1 MPLFCDV
8 ALAVPLDM
16 AFTYAIPPGMEPVVG
31 GRVLVP
37 FRQQRMSGIVV
48 ELHDRAPQGIDDF
61 RNDGKEERVRPQG
74 LQPDF
79 LAMPGSAANEV
90 AERVEFETSAAKAAI
105 ENNPLTAAL
114 KRCATPNQIFP
125 AASKAAPVHK
135 SVPADPPISKA
146 SSNAKAAW
154 IRSVIEALDVAPVLD
169 EQLLKLG
176 RWIADYYLAPIG
188 EVFRTM
194 LPLVAEF
201 KRTITYRITDQGH
214 MALHLAGM
222 SGSPARS
229 QRTPD
234 EQLVEF
240 RVLDYLAEREGVRE
254 QSLRGATKVSKA
266 LLAGMV
272 RKKWIAREDVSAVR
286 DAVRT
291 IKVAVLLGAE
301 AASEGKIA
309 EASPPPDG
317 PEARPHTETQHPQNE
332 RSAGDSP
339 AVAGATSPRSS
350 LAKKLNNNQRAL
362 IDALAAAGG
371 RLPVET
377 LRDLDVPRTTLA
389 TLVRRGLI
397 EIVEEPEDRT
407 APKLKPRRSPF
418 EFEFSPAQKEAVK
431 QILESVG
438 ARKFTGMLLH
448 GVTGSGKTAV
458 YLAVM
463 REVLEQGRSS
473 ILLVPEIGLTPAMA
487 ADLIQ
492 VFGDEVAILHSGLSD
507 DERAEQWH
515 RIKRGEARVVV
526 GTRSAVFAPVSD
538 LALVIVDEEQ
548 DSSYKQEET
557 PRYHARDV
565 AVMRAKMAGAVVVLG
580 SATPSLESYYNAK
593 KHKYAL
599 LELPDRVEQRPL
611 PEVEILDMRQEFQE
625 TGQEQVISRKLA
637 EEIRERLE
645 KKEQVMVLLNRRG
658 YSPVVLCRACGET
671 LQCKNCAVSMTHH
684 KREHKM
690 ECHYCGHVAQIPNK
704 CAKCGSEY
712 VYFVGTGSEKLEEL
726 LHGMFPQ
733 ARIGRLDRDTVRGRE
748 DFERALNALNEG
760 ELDMLVGTQMIA
772 KGHDVHGVT
781 LVGVVGADHALSLP
795 DFRAA
800 ERTFQ
805 LLTQVAGR
813 AGRGNSPGKVVL
825 QTYFPDHY
833 AVQFAARH
841 DFAGFYDKEL
851 QFRSWMHYPPYSAIA
866 NVVIRSEKLDEAL
879 AWSGELGR
887 WFEKTRH
894 EGIRVLGPAA
904 APILRLKRDYRYHF
918 ILKSPSREKMNALL
932 RAMLKEAAAKK
943 IPRTQV
949 IVDVDAVW
957 LM

>member
-1 MPLFCDV
+1 MPLFADV
-8 ALAVPLDM
+8 ALPVPLDM
-16 AFTYAIPPGMEPVVG
+16 VFTYAIPPAMEPVVG

-48 ELHDRAPQGIDDF
+48 ELHDR
-61 RNDGKEERVRPQG
+61 
-74 LQPDF
+74 QPD
-79 LAMPGSAANEV
+79 V
-90 AERVEFETSAAKAAI
+90 KTK
-105 ENNPLTAAL
+105 
-114 KRCATPNQIFP
+114 Q
-125 AASKAAPVHK
+125 
-135 SVPADPPISKA
+135 
-146 SSNAKAAW
+146 
-154 IRSVIEALDVAPVLD
+154 VIESLDLSPVLN

-176 RWIADYYLAPIG
+176 QWIADYYLAPVG

-194 LPLVAEF
+194 LPLSAEF
-201 KRTITYRITDQGH
+201 KRAIVYRITDQGQ

-222 SGSPARS
+222 SGSSARS
-229 QRTPD
+229 QRTPE

-240 RVLDYLAEREGVRE
+240 RVLDYLAERENVRE
-254 QSLRGATKVSKA
+254 ESLRATTRATKA
-266 LLAGMV
+266 LLTGML
-272 RKKWIAREDVSAVR
+272 RKKWIAREDVSAAR
-286 DAVRT
+286 ESSRT

-301 AASEGKIA
+301 ALPPLDGSET
-309 EASPPPDG
+309 
-317 PEARPHTETQHPQNE
+317 RPHTDSG
-332 RSAGDSP
+332 SAGAPP
-339 AVAGATSPRSS
+339 AVAGASRPRSVH
-350 LAKKLNNNQRAL
+350 LNDNQRAL

-371 RLPVET
+371 KVPVEV
-377 LRDLDVPRTTLA
+377 LRGLDIPRTTLS
-389 TLVRRGLI
+389 TLVRRGL
-397 EIVEEPEDRT
+397 VELIDEPQDRT
-407 APKLKPRRSPF
+407 MSKLKPRRSPF
-418 EFEFSPAQKEAVK
+418 EFEFSSAQKNALAKIE
-431 QILESVG
+431 EG
-438 ARKFTGMLLH
+438 MEARKFSGLLLH

-458 YLAVM
+458 YLAGM
-463 REVLEQGRSS
+463 REVLEKGRSA
-473 ILLVPEIGLTPAMA
+473 ILLVPEIGLTPAVA
-487 ADLIQ
+487 ADLHQ
-492 VFGDEVAILHSGLSD
+492 VFGDEVAILHSALSD
-507 DERAEQWH
+507 AERAEQWH
-515 RIKRGEARVVV
+515 RIKNGEARMVV

-538 LALVIVDEEQ
+538 LALIIVDEEQ

-580 SATPSLESYYNAK
+580 SATPSLESYYNAT

-611 PEVEILDMRQEFQE
+611 PEVEILDMRLEFQE

-637 EEIRERLE
+637 AEIRERLE

-658 YSPVVLCRACGET
+658 YSPVVLCRTCGKKLE
-671 LQCKNCAVSMTHH
+671 CRNCAIALTHH

-690 ECHYCGHVAQIPNK
+690 ECHYCGFIAPVPKK
-704 CAKCGSEY
+704 CVHCGSEY

-772 KGHDVHGVT
+772 KGHDIHGVT
-781 LVGVVGADHALSLP
+781 LVGVVGADTALGFP

-813 AGRGNSPGKVVL
+813 AGRGQFPGKVVL

-851 QFRSWMHYPPYSAIA
+851 QFRAWMHYPPYSAIA
-866 NVVIRSEKLDEAL
+866 NVLIRSEKMEEAL
-879 AWSGELGR
+879 AWSGEIGR
-887 WFEKTRH
+887 WFENTRH

-904 APILRLKRDYRYHF
+904 APIVRLKRDYRYHF
-918 ILKSPSREKMNALL
+918 ILKSPSRQKMNTLL
-932 RAMLKEAAAKK
+932 RAMLAEAAAKK
-943 IPRTQV
+943 IPRTQI
-949 IVDVDAVW
+949 IVDVDALW